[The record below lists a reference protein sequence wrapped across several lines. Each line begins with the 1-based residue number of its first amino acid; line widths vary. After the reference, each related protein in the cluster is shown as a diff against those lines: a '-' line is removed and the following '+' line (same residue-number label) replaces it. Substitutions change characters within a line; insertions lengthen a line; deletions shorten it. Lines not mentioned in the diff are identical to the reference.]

1 MNYADTLML
10 TGLTLAITGFR
21 RMRLDDFLLLVGA
34 GNTLIGAGIVIDAAP
49 LGQPQD
55 GTVNL
60 TVGLVLLCWWMRRR
74 GGRRRVRRHLGAK
87 SAATRAVLVRQMRE
101 AAQPAMVPGYGIT
114 GGMT

>member
-74 GGRRRVRRHLGAK
+74 GDRGRVRRWLGAK
-87 SAATRAVLVRQMRE
+87 SAAIRAALVRQMRE
-101 AAQPAMVPGYGIT
+101 AAQPALAPATASQAG
-114 GGMT
+114 